1 MLKICQLLSMI
12 VVMQTMKKL
21 IFHTSNDQITLE
33 YEDRILL
40 TFTPLN
46 EFLIPGVEDLGE
58 YIRDT
63 AIVNIIDNDSK
74 QFYEQEKTF
83 VCLLYHRT
91 GNKF

>member
-1 MLKICQLLSMI
+1 MPTIEYDSNNADNEEI
-12 VVMQTMKKL
+12 D
-21 IFHTSNDQITLE
+21 FSTSNDQITLE

-74 QFYEQEKTF
+74 QFYEAGKNF
-83 VCLLYHRT
+83 CLPIISQDW
-91 GNKF
+91 K